1 MTKIT
6 TDWAVG
12 DTGAQVAAKL
22 TAIHDYYFG
31 ADARSGDTVIGDIS
45 GRLTPLLSGAS
56 IPAISCGELMLTV
69 GPKLNAL
76 NDPDAFI
83 LSALLP
89 GSTALV
95 AAMPSPET
103 CFTDTA
109 RTTPATVGQA
119 VAGITDP
126 SGYGLHPTQ
135 AVVASRPILRQAGTG
150 EYYLEFDG
158 VDDFLVTPTITPGTD
173 KMQLFV
179 GLRKISD
186 AAGAIVVEYG
196 PDVNTT
202 SGVFAL
208 VYPRSASI
216 NEPLF
221 ISNGTL
227 QTLSGNAAT
236 TFPAPRTDV
245 LTTLADIGAPFAR
258 QRVNGVQRV
267 DATKTQ
273 GTGNFGAYPAY
284 IGMRAGTIAPF
295 NGHIYSLILRF
306 GPNLSDAQIAATE
319 RYVAARTAGVTL

>member
-95 AAMPSPET
+95 AAMPSPAT

-158 VDDFLVTPTITPGTD
+158 VDDFLVTPTITPGAD
-173 KMQLFV
+173 KMQVFAGVRKLTDLAGIIVESGTV
-179 GLRKISD
+179 GG
-186 AAGAIVVEYG
+186 GAIGGFGFFGPSANRPDYG
-196 PDVNTT
+196 FLARGTVAAPPALSF
-202 SGVFAL
+202 SG
-208 VYPRSASI
+208 
-216 NEPLF
+216 
-221 ISNGTL
+221 
-227 QTLSGNAAT
+227 Q
-236 TFPAPRTDV
+236 PAPISSVVTGIG
-245 LTTLADIGAPFAR
+245 DISGDAELLR
-258 QRVNGVQRV
+258 HNGVQIAQSFA
-267 DATKTQ
+267 DQ
-273 GTGNFGAYPAY
+273 GTGNYSANLVH
-284 IGMRAGTIAPF
+284 IGMRAGTSAPF